1 VLKIVKPNFVNKNVI
16 INTFVKM
23 KITFYKYQGTGNDFV
38 LLDNTGGKKLTL
50 DKDQINKI
58 CNRKFGVGSDG
69 VILIN
74 ESTNHDFSMM
84 FHNPD
89 GTQSF
94 CGNGARCAV
103 LFANKIGILKNSP
116 CSFEAI
122 DGVHKAYVCADE
134 VKLEMSHIGDIQHIE
149 NDNGITALSNSYFI
163 DTGSP
168 HVVSYVE
175 KESELEQIVD
185 IGSKIRYLDVY
196 REQGVNVNLV
206 KTNHPNSISIATYER
221 GVENETLSCGT
232 GATACAL
239 IHAKHLNTEESIIE
253 VQTKGGELK
262 VSFERK
268 EGEEFSNV
276 HLIGPAKL
284 IFNGEMEV

>member
-1 VLKIVKPNFVNKNVI
+1 MLKNVKPNVINKNVI

-38 LLDNTGGKKLTL
+38 LLDNTGSKKLNLTME
-50 DKDQINKI
+50 QISKI

-69 VILIN
+69 VIVIN
-74 ESTNHDFSMM
+74 DSINHDFSMI

-103 LFANKIGILKNSP
+103 LFANEIGILKNSP

-122 DGVHKAYVCADE
+122 DGVHKAYVCQGE

-149 NDNGITALSNSYFI
+149 NNNGIADIANSYFI

-168 HVVSYVE
+168 HVVSYIE
-175 KESELEQIVD
+175 KESELEHIID
-185 IGSKIRYLDVY
+185 IGRKIRYSDVY
-196 REQGVNVNLV
+196 SAQGVNVNLI
-206 KTNHPNSISIATYER
+206 KTINSSCISIATYER

-239 IHAKHLNTEESIIE
+239 IHAKHMNTDNTLIE

-262 VSFERK
+262 VSFERI
-268 EGEEFSNV
+268 EGERFSNV

-284 IFNGEMEV
+284 IFNGEIEV